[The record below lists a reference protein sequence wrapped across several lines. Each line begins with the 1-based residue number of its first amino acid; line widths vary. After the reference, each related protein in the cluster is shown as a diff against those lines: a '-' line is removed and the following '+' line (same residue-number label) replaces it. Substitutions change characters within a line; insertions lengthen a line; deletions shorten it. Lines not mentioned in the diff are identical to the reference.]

1 MISEFLLPIR
11 GRPGQGAALP
21 DPNPP
26 RARGL
31 ASFPQYFHQLSL
43 LSLKNERR
51 PLRSE
56 EVTSLHPCIPASLR
70 RQAFTWL
77 RSGDG
82 REALERGRSP
92 PLLEPLG

>member
-1 MISEFLLPIR
+1 MISEFLPIR
-11 GRPGQGAALP
+11 DVRQGAALP

-31 ASFPQYFHQLSL
+31 L
-43 LSLKNERR
+43 LSLNTSTNSLSSLSRTERR
-51 PLRSE
+51 PLGDRD
-56 EVTSLHPCIPASLR
+56 EVTSPASLHPLR
-70 RQAFTWL
+70 RQAFTWP

-82 REALERGRSP
+82 REALERGHSP